1 MSYPWD
7 GVTYLEKIQKDKTVC
22 SKIENAYYTLL
33 RKWCRDHHTDEVS
46 LSLEDRFHLL
56 AEAITLCDDGG
67 AYINDDYS
75 HFMRDVLDCLLKR
88 EYSPWA
94 DKEDNDEN

>member
-1 MSYPWD
+1 MSYPSD
-7 GVTYLEKIQKDKTVC
+7 GITYLEKIQKDKAMC
-22 SKIENAYYTLL
+22 REIEDAYYTLL
-33 RKWCRDHHTDEVS
+33 RKWCRDHNTDEIS
-46 LSLEDRFHLL
+46 LNLEDRFCLL
-56 AEAITLCDDGG
+56 AEAITLCDEDG

-94 DKEDNDEN
+94 DKEDNNEN

>member
-7 GVTYLEKIQKDKTVC
+7 GVTYLEKVQKDKAMC
-22 SKIENAYYTLL
+22 REIEDAYYTLL

-56 AEAITLCDDGG
+56 AEAITLCDEDG

-94 DKEDNDEN
+94 DKEAEHEA

>member
-1 MSYPWD
+1 MSYPSD
-7 GVTYLEKIQKDKTVC
+7 GVTYLEKIQKDKAVC
-22 SKIENAYYTLL
+22 SEIEDAYYTLL

-46 LSLEDRFHLL
+46 LSLEDRFLLL
-56 AEAITLCDDGG
+56 AEAIALCDEDG
-67 AYINDDYS
+67 AYIDGDYS

-94 DKEDNDEN
+94 DEAEHEA

>member
-1 MSYPWD
+1 MSYPSD
-7 GVTYLEKIQKDKTVC
+7 GVTYLEKIQSNKTAC
-22 SKIENAYYTLL
+22 SEIEDAYYTLL

-46 LSLEDRFHLL
+46 LSLEDRFLLL
-56 AEAITLCDDGG
+56 AEAITLCDEDG

-94 DKEDNDEN
+94 DEGENEA